1 MTAATAKQKL
11 THHVTATERRGA
23 RSGRAWAR
31 KNLSRPPRRLPLHV
45 ALRVLNT
52 CDIHV
57 ALRVPNPRG
66 IAVPSVADAERAPPL
81 IAAASS
87 ASLLHCCYSPVP
99 VLPSAPAAAAARH
112 GQPRPHRPHLA
123 SSSSRPAPPKSAA
136 PPLMFST
143 GASTLVCSRLSR
155 RPHMLH
161 LTRSFSVK
169 PRPPFP
175 AASTSSPKHPPWEGE
190 EAAQVLLMDHR
201 PRWLIPNPCRLG
213 REKRPPRSSSA
224 PPTASGGK
232 GGSAARLH
240 R

>member
-1 MTAATAKQKL
+1 VTAATPEQKL
-11 THHVTATERRGA
+11 THHVTATGRRGA

-31 KNLSRPPRRLPLHV
+31 KNLSRPPRRPPLHV

-136 PPLMFST
+136 PPLMFSS
-143 GASTLVCSRLSR
+143 GASTLVCSRYQGDHTCCTSPEAFR
-155 RPHMLH
+155 
-161 LTRSFSVK
+161 
-169 PRPPFP
+169 
-175 AASTSSPKHPPWEGE
+175 SSPGRLYIVAQAAPP
-190 EAAQVLLMDHR
+190 V
-201 PRWLIPNPCRLG
+201 RLG
-213 REKRPPRSSSA
+213 REKRPLRCS
-224 PPTASGGK
+224 
-232 GGSAARLH
+232 
-240 R
+240 